1 LFCSYDAND
10 IKNLEFLGFVG
21 FVDPLRSTSKSSIET
36 CRRAGIRVI
45 MITGDHPLT
54 AKSISKELGLIND
67 DSWVVSGSEIEE
79 AYNNSKE
86 KLVRL
91 ISEHDVFA
99 RVSPSQKSI
108 IVETLNELGEFTAVT
123 GEWNK

>member
-1 LFCSYDAND
+1 
-10 IKNLEFLGFVG
+10 
-21 FVDPLRSTSKSSIET
+21 
-36 CRRAGIRVI
+36 